1 MIMTFRYFHLLFCFL
16 LVYLFG
22 STTVIAKPLDQ
33 IAAIVDNEI
42 ITNSELE
49 QHKKLLLTRI
59 DLNNTTLP
67 EDKIL
72 KKQILNQMILD
83 RLQLQLANST
93 GIEATTQE
101 TNALIQTITKE
112 EGMPLAAF
120 RKELQN
126 KGVSLEAFR
135 NHLQQE
141 LTIDKLRQRE
151 IGREIVI
158 SKADVDGFLNSPIG
172 QDQSGAEY
180 KLQHILLSF
189 PNNPTPRVIATT
201 KKSAENILANLK
213 NGADFTKTAMAKSDS
228 QQALN
233 GGNLGWRRI
242 GNIPTIFIKYVPNMQ
257 LNEIVGPIQ
266 STNGFHI
273 IKLVNKRIGNT
284 TPHIE
289 THVRQILIKPSIN
302 TSDQEAR
309 NNLIKIRE
317 QILKGKDFANLAER
331 KSEELS
337 TATKGGG
344 LGWLTEKAVLPKFYK
359 EMQTLKNG
367 ELSQPFK
374 TELGWH
380 LIQVLDRRSNST
392 SMDAARNRAK
402 EILRERK
409 YQELLESWLKRLKNN
424 AKIEIL
430 LYL

>member
-1 MIMTFRYFHLLFCFL
+1 MIITFRYFHLLFCFL
-16 LVYLFG
+16 IIYLFG

-33 IAAIVDNEI
+33 IVAIVDNEI

-67 EDKIL
+67 EEKIL
-72 KKQILNQMILD
+72 KKQILNQVILD
-83 RLQLQLANST
+83 KLQLQLANST

-112 EGMPLAAF
+112 EGMSLGEF
-120 RKELQN
+120 KKELQN
-126 KGVSLEAFR
+126 KGVSLESFR

-189 PNNPTPRVIATT
+189 PNNPTPQVIATT
-201 KKSAENILANLK
+201 KQSAEAILTKLK

-273 IKLVNKRIGNT
+273 IKLINKRIGDT
-284 TPHIE
+284 TSHLE

-302 TSDQEAR
+302 TSEQEAK
-309 NNLIKIRE
+309 NTLIKIRE
-317 QILKGKDFANLAER
+317 QILKGKDFASLAER

-337 TATKGGG
+337 TATKGGD

-359 EMQTLKNG
+359 EMQALKNG

-380 LIQVLDRRSNST
+380 LIQVLDRRSNNT
-392 SMDAARNRAK
+392 SMDAARNRSR

-430 LYL
+430 L